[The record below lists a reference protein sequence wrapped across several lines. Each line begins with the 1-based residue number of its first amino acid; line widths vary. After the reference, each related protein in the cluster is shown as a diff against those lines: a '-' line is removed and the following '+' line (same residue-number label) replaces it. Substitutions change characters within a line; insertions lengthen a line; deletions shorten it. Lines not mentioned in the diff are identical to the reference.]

1 MKKFIL
7 IFLISVV
14 LLAATGWAVY
24 QIFFNSVK
32 TITLSEKEYE
42 WVETSL
48 SKSANEYFW
57 EQFHEGN
64 YDSIPVI
71 LDKLTVAYLDNPN
84 DIRTVTHL
92 GFTHMWAIS
101 EHQNKSNPRAI
112 EHATL
117 AQKYFGESYQMN
129 PRDTRVLSFLSSV
142 KLANGAI
149 SKDDGLLKD
158 GYLNGQKAIREWGD
172 FSEFSLGYTLSR
184 LPFTDQKFQ
193 EALKLMENIAS
204 SYAENFD
211 PKSSVTQQAISEMK
225 LLNNK
230 DKSKERVLKNSWVAP
245 HNIEGVFMVY
255 GDMLVKNGDWKDAI
269 DVYKLARFSAQYD
282 SWEYKDILESR
293 IINAKDNVALFRKE
307 IPRSQKPEIGKA
319 MLSQT
324 KISCRACH
332 QMSKT
337 DKERY
342 FTDYDVSELLTK
354 EFYLLEP

>member
-7 IFLISVV
+7 ISLISVV

-32 TITLSEKEYE
+32 TITLSEKKYK

-57 EQFHEGN
+57 EQFHQGN

-71 LDKLTVAYLDNPN
+71 LEKLTAAYLDNPN

-101 EHQNKSNPRAI
+101 EHKNNSNPRAI

-129 PRDTRVLSFLSSV
+129 PRDTRVLSFLSSI

-149 SKDDGLLKD
+149 SKDNGLLKD
-158 GYLNGQKAIREWGD
+158 GYLNGQKAIREWKS
-172 FSEFSLGYTLSR
+172 FSAFSLGYTLSR
-184 LPFTDQKFQ
+184 LPHTDEKFQ
-193 EALKLMENIAS
+193 EALQLMGDIAS
-204 SYAENFD
+204 SYAEDFD
-211 PKSSVTQQAISEMK
+211 PKSSATQQAISGME

-230 DKSKERVLKNSWVAP
+230 DTSKDRVLKNSWVAP
-245 HNIEGVFMVY
+245 HNIESVFMVY

-269 DVYKLARFSAQYD
+269 DVYKLARFSEQYD
-282 SWEYKDILESR
+282 SWDYKDVLERR
-293 IINAKDNVALFRKE
+293 IINAEANVELFRKE
-307 IPRSQKPEIGKA
+307 NPSSQESEIGKTI
-319 MLSQT
+319 LVQT
-324 KISCRACH
+324 GISCRSCH

-337 DKERY
+337 DKER
-342 FTDYDVSELLTK
+342 FFKDYDVSNLLTK